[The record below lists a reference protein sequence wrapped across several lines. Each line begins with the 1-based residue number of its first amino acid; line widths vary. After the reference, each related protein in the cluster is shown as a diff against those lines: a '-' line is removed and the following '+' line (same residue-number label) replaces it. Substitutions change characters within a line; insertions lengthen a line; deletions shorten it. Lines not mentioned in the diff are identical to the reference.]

1 MKLLPI
7 DIFQIENELESK
19 SLALLQGDALTYLIH
34 RNGTYEKHFLDLINL
49 VIKEGDCAIDMGANL
64 GYHTVS
70 LSKLVGNSGKVIAF
84 EPQRIT
90 FQQLNCNIFLNKLD
104 NVYTYNAAVGEE
116 YSEIYIEQ
124 VDYYKV
130 VEGYYGTNI
139 GNTSI
144 SNNRIGDK
152 VPKIT
157 LDSLNLPKCNFI
169 KLDIQGCE
177 LLALMGARNTIL
189 KHRPIL
195 FIEMEIQHLIK
206 FNTTVE
212 YLQQYIFTLG
222 YKILRI
228 DNDYPHDYI
237 CIPMDNEILLLN
249 YQHKTSEILDFLRVP
264 RKRSF
269 LKPLV
274 TLIKSL
280 RALKIWL
287 IRR

>member
-1 MKLLPI
+1 
-7 DIFQIENELESK
+7 
-19 SLALLQGDALTYLIH
+19 
-34 RNGTYEKHFLDLINL
+34 
-49 VIKEGDCAIDMGANL
+49 MGANL

-70 LSKLVGNSGKVIAF
+70 LSKLVGNSGKVVAF

-116 YSEIYIEQ
+116 NSEVYMEQ

-152 VPKIT
+152 VSKIT

-222 YKILRI
+222 YKIFRI

-237 CIPMDNEILLLN
+237 CIPMDNVILLLN
-249 YQHKTSEILDFLRVP
+249 YQHKRLEILHFLRVP
-264 RKRSF
+264 RIKSF
-269 LKPLV
+269 LKLLV

-280 RALKIWL
+280 RALKIWP

>member
-70 LSKLVGNSGKVIAF
+70 LSKLVGNSGKVVAF

-104 NVYTYNAAVGEE
+104 NVYTYNAAVGEGN
-116 YSEIYIEQ
+116 SEIYIEQ

-144 SNNRIGDK
+144 NNNRLGDK
-152 VPKIT
+152 VSKIT
-157 LDSLNLPKCNFI
+157 LESLNLLKGNF
-169 KLDIQGCE
+169 
-177 LLALMGARNTIL
+177 T
-189 KHRPIL
+189 
-195 FIEMEIQHLIK
+195 
-206 FNTTVE
+206 
-212 YLQQYIFTLG
+212 
-222 YKILRI
+222 
-228 DNDYPHDYI
+228 
-237 CIPMDNEILLLN
+237 
-249 YQHKTSEILDFLRVP
+249 
-264 RKRSF
+264 
-269 LKPLV
+269 
-274 TLIKSL
+274 
-280 RALKIWL
+280 
-287 IRR
+287 